1 MDNLNLTDF
10 VSISNHIHRR
20 LGRQIGLWAWQ
31 GFELGCS
38 FVLPWLVAGELSPA
52 KSVEADLAATQQKL
66 AQTQLELKAAKAEQ
80 VVAQQNAVQ
89 QVAAVQQIVQQAPVQ
104 PQVVNNIHQV
114 VNQHQVQNQAI
125 ALGAQN
131 PSVFSKTKDFIK
143 AIIVNT
149 VGFGVKS
156 GKFLFITL
164 PTGIGYGSYYALRG
178 SFRAIKW
185 VDGSISRGLGFV
197 DEALN
202 TRFKSIPGYRLLT
215 WYPLRL
221 GNWEQTYKQTRN
233 YALFVNPLWQ
243 RFVQPF
249 LANRVFFADM
259 AKAVSSYIAP
269 YAELGVRA
277 ADKAVIGFLSTVS
290 GSAADYGLESF
301 TKSFSG
307 WWNSKPIG
315 TQLFHSSVTLSDSF
329 IPVRLTTVEI
339 EAAAE
344 RHIAFLA
351 SSGTQ
356 AIEKLGALN
365 AYIHGYADPLMTLM
379 ATMANDVY
387 RYGNCVANTD
397 RGFMPCTQSAFSHA
411 YYDYVVP
418 TVSNIYTYGVA
429 PLGNL
434 ASQYALNPIMQFLQH
449 NRVTGPMF
457 YFGDCVVNGNY
468 GYIAKMSCPS
478 FTVAPFQQPQCPADI
493 VVSGLKGCS
502 RDAMHYMYVDY
513 AQPFMGASWN
523 FVCNSASGI
532 GNGLYNGGATIITGA
547 RDGICNGVT
556 ALAMAAAANPGTAVV
571 VVGAVIAVPTLSY
584 CAYFTAKTM
593 HERMF
598 YPNGRQH
605 HVIEGQVALANN
617 AGL

>member
-31 GFELGCS
+31 GFETACS

-52 KSVEADLAATQQKL
+52 HSVEATLAAAQQRIRQL
-66 AQTQLELKAAKAEQ
+66 DDQLERILKAGVQVPQQPQQNPGPVGVPQQPQPVQPIQ
-80 VVAQQNAVQ
+80 VVAHLPARSFRDLYWD
-89 QVAAVQQIVQQAPVQ
+89 
-104 PQVVNNIHQV
+104 
-114 VNQHQVQNQAI
+114 AI
-125 ALGAQN
+125 NYGIA
-131 PSVFSKTKDFIK
+131 SFTS
-143 AIIVNT
+143 
-149 VGFGVKS
+149 
-156 GKFLFITL
+156 FLRNS
-164 PTGIGYGSYYALRG
+164 PRYALQTLKLFSYTMPTSILG
-178 SFRAIKW
+178 GGYRAIKW
-185 VDGSISRGLGFV
+185 VDGTISHILGKI
-197 DEALN
+197 DGTLN
-202 TRFKSIPGYRLLT
+202 RHFKGIPGYRLLT

-221 GNWEQTYKQTRN
+221 GNWEHTYKQARN

-249 LANRVFFADM
+249 LAKHVFFADM
-259 AKAVSSYIAP
+259 TKAVSSYIAP

-301 TKSFSG
+301 AKSFSG
-307 WWNSKPIG
+307 WWNSKSIG

-351 SSGTQ
+351 SSATQ
-356 AIEKLGALN
+356 VVDKLSALN
-365 AYIHGYADPLMTLM
+365 GYIHDYYADPIMKLMS
-379 ATMANDVY
+379 TMVNDIY
-387 RYGNCVANTD
+387 RYGSCVANTD
-397 RGFMPCTQSAFSHA
+397 RGFMPCTQSGFNHA
-411 YYDYVVP
+411 YTDYVQPFMGFVFNNGLKP
-418 TVSNIYTYGVA
+418 VGSFIYQNA
-429 PLGNL
+429 F
-434 ASQYALNPIMQFLQH
+434 NPIMQFLQH

-478 FTVAPFQQPQCPADI
+478 FTVAPFQHPQCPADI

-502 RDAMHYMYVDY
+502 RDAMHYMYADY
-513 AQPFMGASWN
+513 AQPFMGASRN
-523 FVCNSASGI
+523 FIYNNALTVKNGIYNFGVNAAAS
-532 GNGLYNGGATIITGA
+532 A
-547 RDGICNGVT
+547 RDSIYNGVT
-556 ALAMAAAANPGTAVV
+556 ALAMAAAANPGTALAVLATP
-571 VVGAVIAVPTLSY
+571 VVGFCV
-584 CAYFTAKTM
+584 YFTAKTM

-605 HVIEGQVALANN
+605 HVIQGQIAVANN
-617 AGL
+617 GANVGL